1 MQGKKQYQEKL
12 FINFQLSDR
21 VPEDNFYR
29 RLKGLI
35 DFSFLYK
42 KTARYYGKEGQ
53 QSIDPVVFMK
63 LILVGYLENL
73 NSDRRIINTAKMR
86 LDILY
91 FIGYDLDE
99 ELPWHSTL
107 SRTRQLYGQEVFTS
121 IFKSVLKQCIDKGMI
136 AGKRQAID
144 GVYVKANASLD
155 NMIER
160 EILDDA
166 GVYGNELEANK
177 ADDTPVI
184 DVNHKR
190 VENSSG
196 LKPKKNPHNK
206 THYNPSDPDAK
217 MSVKPGKVTALN
229 YLAEVSVDTSS
240 HMITHIQAF
249 TADKRDCQYL
259 PEVLENVIENLA
271 ENGLIV
277 EELIADAGF
286 SSGEALKSL
295 EENKI
300 TGYIPNR
307 PQFVYERPGF
317 TYDSEGDYYTC
328 PNNKQ
333 LTYRGTYK
341 DPNGSDKYY
350 RAGTK
355 QCSTCR
361 LKDECPVNTTKG
373 GKITDTID
381 RPYYARMHLRMQSRK
396 AKRLMKQR
404 QSTVEPVIGT
414 LVNYLGMKRVNTK
427 GLLQANK
434 CLTMAA
440 VAYNLK
446 KLLKHTASNVIAN
459 LQALKQAG
467 KNCFWHA
474 LVTIFNHNQGIQHNR
489 IKQLLVLD
497 EPKNSGTLFY
507 KQANFQ
513 FLPVVQR
520 PLDGKRTK
528 KVKAERYTA
537 RSALQLYRA
546 LE

>member
-29 RLKGLI
+29 RLKGVV
-35 DFSFLYK
+35 DFGFLYK
-42 KTARYYGKEGQ
+42 RTVKYYGSEGQ

-107 SRTRQLYGQEVFTS
+107 SRTRQLYGQEVFTA
-121 IFKSVLKQCIDKGMI
+121 IFRSVLKQCIEKGMI
-136 AGKRQAID
+136 AGKRQAVD

-155 NMIER
+155 SLIER

-177 ADDTPVI
+177 IDDASVT
-184 DVNHKR
+184 DMKCNKD
-190 VENSSG
+190 ENSNG
-196 LKPKKNPHNK
+196 LKPKKNPNNS

-217 MSVKPGKVTALN
+217 MSVKPGKATALN
-229 YLAEVSVDTSS
+229 YLGEVSVDTAS

-249 TADKRDCQYL
+249 TADKRDSQNL
-259 PEVLENVIENLA
+259 PEVVKNIVENLR

-277 EELIADAGF
+277 EEVVADKGF

-300 TGYIPNR
+300 AGYIPNR
-307 PQFVYERPGF
+307 SQFVFERPGF
-317 TYDSEGDYYTC
+317 VYNTEGDYYTC
-328 PNNKQ
+328 PDNKQ

-341 DPNGSDKYY
+341 DPNGFDKYY
-350 RAGTK
+350 RAGAK
-355 QCSTCR
+355 QCSSCQF
-361 LKDECPVNTTKG
+361 KGECPVNTKKG

-381 RPYYARMHLRMQSRK
+381 RPYYIRMHHRMQTNK

-446 KLLKHTASNVIAN
+446 KLLKHGASNVVAN
-459 LQALKQAG
+459 IKKLKQEG
-467 KNCFWHA
+467 KNGLSLCFKH
-474 LVTIFNHNQGIQHNR
+474 LFYHNCWQESINWFLL
-489 IKQLLVLD
+489 QLL
-497 EPKNSGTLFY
+497 PKT
-507 KQANFQ
+507 AN
-513 FLPVVQR
+513 
-520 PLDGKRTK
+520 
-528 KVKAERYTA
+528 
-537 RSALQLYRA
+537 
-546 LE
+546 

>member
-29 RLKGLI
+29 RLKGFV

-42 KTARYYGKEGQ
+42 KTAKYYGREGQ

-107 SRTRQLYGQEVFTS
+107 SRTRQLYGQEVFTA

-155 NMIER
+155 SMTER

-166 GVYGNELEANK
+166 GEYGNELEANK
-177 ADDTPVI
+177 ADDAPAI
-184 DVNHKR
+184 EMKCNK
-190 VENSSG
+190 VESNSG

-217 MSVKPGKVTALN
+217 MSVKPGKATALN
-229 YLAEVSVDTSS
+229 YLGEVSVDTAS

-249 TADKRDCQYL
+249 TADKRDSQYL
-259 PEVLENVIENLA
+259 PEVIENVIETLG

-277 EELIADAGF
+277 EEVVADTGF

-317 TYDSEGDYYTC
+317 IYNSEEDYYTC

-333 LTYRGTYK
+333 LTYRGVYK
-341 DPNGSDKYY
+341 DGDSFNKHY
-350 RAGTK
+350 RANLK
-355 QCSTCR
+355 QCNACP
-361 LKDECPVNTTKG
+361 LKDTCTAHTPKQTLIKETV
-373 GKITDTID
+373 D
-381 RPYYARMHLRMQSRK
+381 RPYYVKMHLRMQSRK

-467 KNCFWHA
+467 KNCFLPRFSHF
-474 LVTIFNHNQGIQHNR
+474 FNH
-489 IKQLLVLD
+489 
-497 EPKNSGTLFY
+497 
-507 KQANFQ
+507 
-513 FLPVVQR
+513 
-520 PLDGKRTK
+520 K
-528 KVKAERYTA
+528 KWNEAINCF
-537 RSALQLYRA
+537 
-546 LE
+546 

>member
-29 RLKGLI
+29 RLNGLV

-42 KTARYYGKEGQ
+42 QTASYYGKEGQ

-107 SRTRQLYGQEVFTS
+107 SRTRQLYGQEIFTA

-136 AGKRQAID
+136 AGKRQAVD

-155 NMIER
+155 GMIER
-160 EILDDA
+160 EILEDA
-166 GVYGNELEANK
+166 DTYGNELESNK
-177 ADDTPVI
+177 TDDAPVI
-184 DVNHKR
+184 DVRCNKT
-190 VENSSG
+190 VSNSG
-196 LKPKKNPHNK
+196 LKPKKNANNK

-229 YLAEVSVDTSS
+229 YLGEVSVDTAS

-249 TADKRDCQYL
+249 TAEKRDCQCM
-259 PEVLENVIENLA
+259 PEVIENVIENLA

-277 EELIADAGF
+277 EEVVADKGF

-300 TGYIPNR
+300 TGYIPNMS
-307 PQFVYERPGF
+307 QFVYERPGF
-317 TYDSEGDYYTC
+317 IYNSEGDYYTC

-341 DPNGSDKYY
+341 DPNGFDKYY
-350 RAGTK
+350 RAGAK
-355 QCSTCR
+355 QCNTCQ
-361 LKDECPVNTTKG
+361 LKDKCPVNTKKG

-381 RPYYARMHLRMQSRK
+381 RPYYVRMHLRMQSRK

-446 KLLKHTASNVIAN
+446 KMVKHNCRNAVTNLK
-459 LQALKQAG
+459 ALKQTVKKAF
-467 KNCFWHA
+467 CAVLSH
-474 LVTIFNHNQGIQHNR
+474 LFNH
-489 IKQLLVLD
+489 KQW
-497 EPKNSGTLFY
+497 
-507 KQANFQ
+507 
-513 FLPVVQR
+513 
-520 PLDGKRTK
+520 
-528 KVKAERYTA
+528 
-537 RSALQLYRA
+537 SAAINCL
-546 LE
+546 